1 MSRPKQYSSDAE
13 RQAAYR
19 ERSKEKQAASVLAA
33 LPSAPG
39 VANMAAKRRWQSL
52 LESARSSL
60 ALLQG
65 EMATYYDDR
74 SEAWQ
79 GSERGE
85 NHQNDLDTI
94 DQAISLL
101 GELESV

>member
-1 MSRPKQYSSDAE
+1 MSRPKKYASDAE

-19 ERSKEKQAASVLAA
+19 ERSKEKQVGVALAS

-39 VANMAAKRRWQSL
+39 IANMAARRRWQTL

-60 ALLQG
+60 SLLQG

-79 GSERGE
+79 ESERGE
-85 NHQNDLDTI
+85 NHQSDLENIEEVLT
-94 DQAISLL
+94 LL
-101 GELESV
+101 GSLESI